1 MKGNNILKTNRTFNM
16 RAPAIRGGGPDIL
29 LVMQYYVHKER
40 IRIYTIPDAR
50 GLMKIHPPRAREPGP
65 RNRVKERYKN

>member
-29 LVMQYYVHKER
+29 LVVHYAQR
-40 IRIYTIPDAR
+40 TD
-50 GLMKIHPPRAREPGP
+50 
-65 RNRVKERYKN
+65 